1 MSTRRGGERPEK
13 KEDEEEKERKE
24 KRRKE
29 PEEKK
34 EKKEKKEE
42 KGAVALPSDGAG
54 PSRAPVA
61 EPRAKR
67 PKVEHEEASW
77 GGLPPPPA
85 AGIIPQPLL
94 PIVHVAGQSGDAG
107 FADGPCSSALF
118 NGPTGLGIAADGS
131 LLVSDSDNRRLRKV
145 SVMYVKPEAV
155 RAEGASWASCVSYG
169 AVSTIVGN
177 GDPGIR
183 EGRGNISAL
192 VDPQGIVST
201 KEGVT
206 FITDAG
212 SHTVRRVAPNGEITL
227 LAGNGNPGFQDGTG
241 LQAAFDHPYA
251 ASTRTALAAAR
262 AYTRSFVS
270 IGVFFARLGT
280 ARTFP
285 PLRAPS
291 HCPPPPSQCAV
302 SSLGPPP
309 PPPPVRPSTTPQ
321 LRLVARACAAAA
333 GTASRS
339 AATARSTW
347 RIRETIGSAR

>member
-42 KGAVALPSDGAG
+42 KGAVALPSEGAG
-54 PSRAPVA
+54 PSRAPAA

-155 RAEGASWASCVSYG
+155 PAEGASWASFVSYG

-206 FITDAG
+206 FITDSG

-241 LQAAFDHPYA
+241 LQAAFDHPCA

-262 AYTRSFVS
+262 AAGHVHTRSLVIVS
-270 IGVFFARLGT
+270 VFFARLGT
-280 ARTFP
+280 ARSSP
-285 PLRAPS
+285 PCARRPIAP
-291 HCPPPPSQCAV
+291 PT
-302 SSLGPPP
+302 SSIP
-309 PPPPVRPSTTPQ
+309 TPH
-321 LRLVARACAAAA
+321 LRLVARAFAAAA
-333 GTASRS
+333 GMASRS
-339 AATARSTW
+339 AATARSTS
-347 RIRETIGSAR
+347 RIRATIGSAR